1 MTKSYFVRFNNK
13 DYRENPNLLTELL
26 ELEHKFQEV
35 IEDYDEKVKYC
46 LLYTSPSPRDRTR
59 SRMPSSA

>member
-26 ELEHKFQEV
+26 ELEHQFQEV
-35 IEDYDEKVKYC
+35 IEDYDEKVK
-46 LLYTSPSPRDRTR
+46 
-59 SRMPSSA
+59 